1 MRVWQKI
8 QTVSRQAD
16 LTSCPNRV
24 HVVAGILQND
34 SGQIL
39 ISDRRRAGSMRDF
52 WEFPGGKI
60 ENNET
65 PDACLIREL
74 KEEINVDVSKDCI
87 APIGFSTSSYLE
99 FDITLLLYICRKWI
113 GTPIPLEGNDIKWI
127 APKDLKL
134 HKMPKANSSL
144 IPILLDLI

>member
-1 MRVWQKI
+1 MIIKNNI
-8 QTVSRQAD
+8 FVSAVAMID
-16 LTSCPNRV
+16 VDNR
-24 HVVAGILQND
+24 
-34 SGQIL
+34 IL
-39 ISDRRRAGSMRDF
+39 ISNRKNRKQLSNY

-74 KEEINVDVSKDCI
+74 KEEINVDVSKSCI
-87 APIGFSTSSYLE
+87 APIGFSTSSYSE

-127 APKDLKL
+127 ASKDLKL
-134 HKMPKANSSL
+134 HKMPEANSSL

>member
-1 MRVWQKI
+1 MNIKNNIFVSAVAMIDVDSRV
-8 QTVSRQAD
+8 
-16 LTSCPNRV
+16 
-24 HVVAGILQND
+24 
-34 SGQIL
+34 L
-39 ISDRRRAGSMRDF
+39 ISNRKNRKQLSNY

-74 KEEINVDVSKDCI
+74 KEEINVDLSKSCI
-87 APIGFSTSSYLE
+87 APIGFSTSSYSE

-113 GTPIPLEGNDIKWI
+113 GTPISLEGNDIKWI

-134 HKMPKANSSL
+134 HKMPEANSSL

>member
-1 MRVWQKI
+1 MNIKNNI
-8 QTVSRQAD
+8 FVSA
-16 LTSCPNRV
+16 
-24 HVVAGILQND
+24 VAMIDVD
-34 SGQIL
+34 SRIL
-39 ISDRRRAGSMRDF
+39 ISNRKNRKQLSNY

-74 KEEINVDVSKDCI
+74 KEEINVDVSKSCI
-87 APIGFSTSSYLE
+87 APIGFSTSSYSE

-134 HKMPKANSSL
+134 HKMPEANSSL

>member
-1 MRVWQKI
+1 MNIKNNI
-8 QTVSRQAD
+8 FVSA
-16 LTSCPNRV
+16 
-24 HVVAGILQND
+24 VAMID
-34 SGQIL
+34 VDCRIL
-39 ISDRRRAGSMRDF
+39 ISNRKNKNQFSNC

-74 KEEINVDVSKDCI
+74 KEEINVDVSKSCI
-87 APIGFSTSSYLE
+87 APIGFSTSSYSE

-127 APKDLKL
+127 APKELKL
-134 HKMPKANSSL
+134 HKMPEANSSL

>member
-1 MRVWQKI
+1 MNIKNNI
-8 QTVSRQAD
+8 FVSA
-16 LTSCPNRV
+16 
-24 HVVAGILQND
+24 VAMIDVD
-34 SGQIL
+34 SRIL
-39 ISDRRRAGSMRDF
+39 ISNRKNRKQLSNY

-74 KEEINVDVSKDCI
+74 KEEINVDLSKSCI
-87 APIGFSTSSYLE
+87 APIGFSTSSYSE

-134 HKMPKANSSL
+134 HKMPEANSSL

>member
-1 MRVWQKI
+1 MVIKNNI
-8 QTVSRQAD
+8 FVSA
-16 LTSCPNRV
+16 
-24 HVVAGILQND
+24 VAMID
-34 SGQIL
+34 VDCRIL
-39 ISDRRRAGSMRDF
+39 ISNRKNKNQFSNC

-74 KEEINVDVSKDCI
+74 KEEINVDVSMSCI
-87 APIGFSTSSYLE
+87 APIGFATSSYSE

-134 HKMPKANSSL
+134 HKMPEANSSL

>member
-1 MRVWQKI
+1 MNIKNNI
-8 QTVSRQAD
+8 FVSA
-16 LTSCPNRV
+16 
-24 HVVAGILQND
+24 VAMIDVD
-34 SGQIL
+34 SRIL
-39 ISDRRRAGSMRDF
+39 ISNRKNRKQLSNY

-65 PDACLIREL
+65 PDDCLIREL
-74 KEEINVDVSKDCI
+74 KEEINVDLSKSCI
-87 APIGFSTSSYLE
+87 APIGFSTSSYSE

-134 HKMPKANSSL
+134 HKMPEANSSL

>member
-52 WEFPGGKI
+52 WEFPGGKVKPG
-60 ENNET
+60 ESAEV
-65 PDACLIREL
+65 ALCREL
-74 KEEINVDVSKDCI
+74 NEELGVSVVEYALFAKIEHDYPDLLVTI
-87 APIGFSTSSYLE
+87 EFFIVRTWDAIPTGMEGQQVRWVNKLTLSEETMLAADAPIVE
-99 FDITLLLYICRKWI
+99 R
-113 GTPIPLEGNDIKWI
+113 
-127 APKDLKL
+127 
-134 HKMPKANSSL
+134 
-144 IPILLDLI
+144 ILQEL

>member
-1 MRVWQKI
+1 MNIKNNI
-8 QTVSRQAD
+8 FVSA
-16 LTSCPNRV
+16 
-24 HVVAGILQND
+24 VAMIDVD
-34 SGQIL
+34 SRIL
-39 ISDRRRAGSMRDF
+39 ISNRKNRKQLSNY

-74 KEEINVDVSKDCI
+74 KEEINIDVSKSCI
-87 APIGFSTSSYLE
+87 APIGFSTSSYSE

-127 APKDLKL
+127 TPKDLKL
-134 HKMPKANSSL
+134 HKMPEANSSL

>member
-1 MRVWQKI
+1 MNI
-8 QTVSRQAD
+8 TNNIFVSA
-16 LTSCPNRV
+16 
-24 HVVAGILQND
+24 VAMIDVD
-34 SGQIL
+34 SRIL
-39 ISDRRRAGSMRDF
+39 ISNRKNRKQFSNY

-74 KEEINVDVSKDCI
+74 KEEINVDVSMSCI
-87 APIGFSTSSYLE
+87 APIGFSTSSYSE

-134 HKMPKANSSL
+134 HKMPEANSSL

>member
-1 MRVWQKI
+1 MSTKNNI
-8 QTVSRQAD
+8 FVSA
-16 LTSCPNRV
+16 
-24 HVVAGILQND
+24 VAMIDVD
-34 SGQIL
+34 SRIL
-39 ISDRRRAGSMRDF
+39 ISNRKNRKQFSNY

-74 KEEINVDVSKDCI
+74 KEEINVDLSKSCI
-87 APIGFSTSSYLE
+87 APIGFSTSSYSE

-134 HKMPKANSSL
+134 HKMPEANSSL

>member
-1 MRVWQKI
+1 MNVKNNI
-8 QTVSRQAD
+8 FVSAVAMID
-16 LTSCPNRV
+16 VDNR
-24 HVVAGILQND
+24 
-34 SGQIL
+34 IL
-39 ISDRRRAGSMRDF
+39 ISNRKNRKQFSTF

-74 KEEINVDVSKDCI
+74 KEEINIDVSKSCI
-87 APIGFSTSSYLE
+87 APIGFSTSSYSE
-99 FDITLLLYICRKWI
+99 FEITLLLYICRKWI

-134 HKMPKANSSL
+134 HKMPEANSSL

>member
-1 MRVWQKI
+1 MNIKNNI
-8 QTVSRQAD
+8 FVSA
-16 LTSCPNRV
+16 
-24 HVVAGILQND
+24 VAMIDVD
-34 SGQIL
+34 SRIL
-39 ISDRRRAGSMRDF
+39 ISNRKNRTQFSDY

-60 ENNET
+60 EINET

>member
-1 MRVWQKI
+1 MIIKNNI
-8 QTVSRQAD
+8 FVSA
-16 LTSCPNRV
+16 
-24 HVVAGILQND
+24 VAMID
-34 SGQIL
+34 VDCRIL
-39 ISDRRRAGSMRDF
+39 ISNRKNKNQFSNC

-74 KEEINVDVSKDCI
+74 KEEIDVDVSMSCI
-87 APIGFSTSSYLE
+87 APIGFSTSSYSE

-134 HKMPKANSSL
+134 HKMPEANSSL

>member
-1 MRVWQKI
+1 MNIKNNNF
-8 QTVSRQAD
+8 VSA
-16 LTSCPNRV
+16 
-24 HVVAGILQND
+24 VAMIDVD
-34 SGQIL
+34 SRIL
-39 ISDRRRAGSMRDF
+39 ISNRKNRKQFSNC

-74 KEEINVDVSKDCI
+74 KEEINVDVSKSCI
-87 APIGFSTSSYLE
+87 APIGFSTSSYSE

-113 GTPIPLEGNDIKWI
+113 GTPLPLEGNDIKWI
-127 APKDLKL
+127 VPKDLKL
-134 HKMPKANSSL
+134 HKMPEANSSL

>member
-1 MRVWQKI
+1 MNIKNNI
-8 QTVSRQAD
+8 FVSA
-16 LTSCPNRV
+16 
-24 HVVAGILQND
+24 VAMIDVD
-34 SGQIL
+34 SRIL
-39 ISDRRRAGSMRDF
+39 ISNRKNRKQFSNY

-74 KEEINVDVSKDCI
+74 KEEINVDLSKSCI
-87 APIGFSTSSYLE
+87 APIGFSTSSYSE

-134 HKMPKANSSL
+134 HKMPEANSSL

>member
-1 MRVWQKI
+1 MNTKNNI
-8 QTVSRQAD
+8 FVSA
-16 LTSCPNRV
+16 
-24 HVVAGILQND
+24 VAMIDVD
-34 SGQIL
+34 SRIL
-39 ISDRRRAGSMRDF
+39 ISNRKNRKQFSNY

-74 KEEINVDVSKDCI
+74 KEEINVDLSKSCI
-87 APIGFSTSSYLE
+87 APIGFSTSSYSE

-134 HKMPKANSSL
+134 HKMPEANSSL

>member
-1 MRVWQKI
+1 MNTKNNI
-8 QTVSRQAD
+8 FVSA
-16 LTSCPNRV
+16 
-24 HVVAGILQND
+24 VAMID
-34 SGQIL
+34 VDCRIL
-39 ISDRRRAGSMRDF
+39 ISNRKNKNQFSNC

-74 KEEINVDVSKDCI
+74 KEEINVDVSMSCI
-87 APIGFSTSSYLE
+87 APIGFSTSSYSE

-127 APKDLKL
+127 APKELKL
-134 HKMPKANSSL
+134 HKMPEANSSL

>member
-1 MRVWQKI
+1 MIDVDCR
-8 QTVSRQAD
+8 
-16 LTSCPNRV
+16 
-24 HVVAGILQND
+24 
-34 SGQIL
+34 IL
-39 ISDRRRAGSMRDF
+39 ISNRKNKNQFSNC

-74 KEEINVDVSKDCI
+74 KEEINVDVSMSCI
-87 APIGFSTSSYLE
+87 APIGFSTSSYSE

-134 HKMPKANSSL
+134 HKMPEANSSL

>member
-1 MRVWQKI
+1 MNIKNNI
-8 QTVSRQAD
+8 FVSA
-16 LTSCPNRV
+16 
-24 HVVAGILQND
+24 VAMIDVD
-34 SGQIL
+34 SRIL
-39 ISDRRRAGSMRDF
+39 ISNRKNRKQLSNY

-74 KEEINVDVSKDCI
+74 KEEINVDVSKSCI
-87 APIGFSTSSYLE
+87 APIGFSTSSYSE

-127 APKDLKL
+127 TPKDLKL
-134 HKMPKANSSL
+134 HKMPEANSSL

>member
-1 MRVWQKI
+1 MNTKNNI
-8 QTVSRQAD
+8 FVSA
-16 LTSCPNRV
+16 
-24 HVVAGILQND
+24 VAMIDVD
-34 SGQIL
+34 SKIL
-39 ISDRRRAGSMRDF
+39 ISNRKNRKQFSNY

-74 KEEINVDVSKDCI
+74 KEEINVDLSKSCI
-87 APIGFSTSSYLE
+87 APIGFSTSSYSE

-113 GTPIPLEGNDIKWI
+113 GTPMPLEGNDIKWI

-134 HKMPKANSSL
+134 HKMPEANSSL

>member
-1 MRVWQKI
+1 MIIKNNI
-8 QTVSRQAD
+8 FVSA
-16 LTSCPNRV
+16 
-24 HVVAGILQND
+24 VAMID
-34 SGQIL
+34 VDCRIL
-39 ISDRRRAGSMRDF
+39 ISNRKNKNQFSNC

-74 KEEINVDVSKDCI
+74 KEEINVDVSMSCI
-87 APIGFSTSSYLE
+87 APIGFSTSSYSE

-134 HKMPKANSSL
+134 HKMPEANSSL

>member
-1 MRVWQKI
+1 MNTKNNI
-8 QTVSRQAD
+8 FVSA
-16 LTSCPNRV
+16 
-24 HVVAGILQND
+24 VAMIDVD
-34 SGQIL
+34 SKIL
-39 ISDRRRAGSMRDF
+39 ISNRKNRKQFSNY

-74 KEEINVDVSKDCI
+74 KEEINVDVSKSCI
-87 APIGFSTSSYLE
+87 APIGFSTSSYSK

-134 HKMPKANSSL
+134 HKMPEANSSL
-144 IPILLDLI
+144 IPILLDLV

>member
-1 MRVWQKI
+1 MNTKNNI
-8 QTVSRQAD
+8 FVSA
-16 LTSCPNRV
+16 
-24 HVVAGILQND
+24 VAMIDVD
-34 SGQIL
+34 SKIL
-39 ISDRRRAGSMRDF
+39 ISNRKNRKQFSNY

-74 KEEINVDVSKDCI
+74 KEEINVDVSMSCI
-87 APIGFSTSSYLE
+87 APIGFSTSSYSE

-134 HKMPKANSSL
+134 HKMPEANSSL

>member
-1 MRVWQKI
+1 MNIKNNI
-8 QTVSRQAD
+8 FVSA
-16 LTSCPNRV
+16 
-24 HVVAGILQND
+24 VAMIDVD
-34 SGQIL
+34 SRIL
-39 ISDRRRAGSMRDF
+39 ISNRKNRKQLSNY

-74 KEEINVDVSKDCI
+74 KEEINVDLSKSCI
-87 APIGFSTSSYLE
+87 APIGFSTSSYSE

-113 GTPIPLEGNDIKWI
+113 GTPISLEGNDIKWI

-134 HKMPKANSSL
+134 HKMPEANSSL